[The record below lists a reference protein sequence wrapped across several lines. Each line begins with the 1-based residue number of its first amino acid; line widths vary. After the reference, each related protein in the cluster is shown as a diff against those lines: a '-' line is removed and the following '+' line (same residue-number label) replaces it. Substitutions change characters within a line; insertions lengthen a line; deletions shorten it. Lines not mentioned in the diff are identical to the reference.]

1 MRKLIIANWKMN
13 KLRRESLL
21 FIQNLAL
28 QNEVEV
34 AIAAPVLSISEL
46 KTLSGAKQIKIGA
59 QTMSEYSHGAYTGE
73 ISASMLRDV
82 GCDFVLLGH
91 SERRKFFLES
101 NEVITKKVERAVVE
115 NMPFVL
121 CVGETLS
128 ERELGQ
134 TEKILSNMLEEALS
148 SLIGSGYRLV
158 TIAYEPVWAI
168 GTGKVASKE
177 IISQTHAF
185 IKSKLNEIAGDQAE
199 SIRILYGGSVESKNI
214 KEILSIPNVDG
225 ALVGGAS
232 LEALSFNQLIS
243 EAVV

>member
-46 KTLSGAKQIKIGA
+46 KTMAGAKQIKIGA
-59 QTMSEYSHGAYTGE
+59 QTMSEHAHGAYTGE

-91 SERRKFFLES
+91 SERRNLFLES

-128 ERELGQ
+128 QREMGQ
-134 TEKILSNMLEEALS
+134 TEEVLSHMLEEALS
-148 SLIGSGYRLV
+148 SLIGPSYRLV

-177 IISQTHAF
+177 IILQTHAF
-185 IKSKLNEIAGDQAE
+185 IKNKLKEIAGDAAGN
-199 SIRILYGGSVESKNI
+199 IRILYGGSVESKNI

>member
-91 SERRKFFLES
+91 SERRKIFLES

-121 CVGETLS
+121 CVGETLN

-134 TEKILSNMLEEALS
+134 TEEILSNMLEEALS
-148 SLIGSGYRLV
+148 SLIGPGYRLV

-185 IKSKLNEIAGDQAE
+185 IKSKLKEIAGDEAE